1 LKCKKCLYVEKTQ
14 EADVCGNIHI
24 ILWCKKRYWIVSNII
39 VYNAD
44 FLLKIRESQLFRKMV
59 EDLKLLP
66 ENKRVEDLKPVEVLF
81 ERKIDKCKHFVYKSE
96 PLDRWF
102 GETKG
107 LNTCNI

>member
-1 LKCKKCLYVEKTQ
+1 MKCGKCLNVEKTQ
-14 EADVCGNIHI
+14 ETDTYGNIHVT
-24 ILWCKKRYWIVSNII
+24 LWCKKRYWTVSKII

-44 FLLKIRESQLFRKMV
+44 FLLKIRESQLFRKTV

-66 ENKRVEDLKPVEVLF
+66 ENKRVEDLKSVEVLF
-81 ERKIDKCKHFVYKSE
+81 ERKIDKCKHFVYKGES
-96 PLDRWF
+96 LDRWF